1 MLFAIYSKSKI
12 QNIFNSSIF
21 YVPFTIVKDAGN
33 IFSKRR
39 LDRAKF
45 TF

>member
-1 MLFAIYSKSKI
+1 MLFAIYSKSNI
-12 QNIFNSSIF
+12 QNFLILLYF
-21 YVPFTIVKDAGN
+21 VPFTIVKDAGN

-39 LDRAKF
+39 LDRAKI